1 MIIDTHSHLNFSAF
15 DKDRDKVI
23 KNCLNNNINMIIV
36 GVNYA
41 TSKKAVEISEKYKK
55 GVYSAIGLHPLSVE
69 TNAKKQ
75 NARNAK
81 IPENTSEIKFDYSKY
96 KKLGANSKKNVA
108 IGEIGLDYYHKPK
121 AKSEFPEFKK
131 KQKQILTEQI
141 DLAQELNLPIIFH
154 CRMAH
159 NDFLE
164 ILSAPKYKNI
174 KAVIHSFTGN
184 SEQAEKYLK
193 KGFYL
198 GFNGIIFKL
207 NLKAIIKKIPLNKIL
222 LETDCPFLVP
232 PKVKDKRNQP
242 IYIEYVAREIA
253 KIKNISFEKICE
265 ASYENAKNLFLK
277 I

>member
-23 KNCLNNNINMIIV
+23 QKCLDNNIHIIIV

-41 TSKKAVEISEKYKK
+41 TTKKAIGIAEKYKK
-55 GVYSAIGLHPLSVE
+55 GVYSAVGLHPLSIGA
-69 TNAKKQ
+69 NAKEEK
-75 NARNAK
+75 
-81 IPENTSEIKFDYSKY
+81 PENISEINFDYSRY
-96 KKLGANSKKNVA
+96 KNLAMSSKKIVA

-121 AKSEFPEFKK
+121 SKKELPEFNA
-131 KQKQILTEQI
+131 KQKQILIEQI
-141 DLAQELNLPIIFH
+141 NLAKELNLPIIFH

-164 ILSAPKYKNI
+164 ILDTPKYKNI
-174 KAVIHSFTGN
+174 KAVIHSFTGD

-198 GFNGIIFKL
+198 GFNAIIFKL
-207 NLKAIIKKIPLNKIL
+207 NLDAIIKKTPLNRIL

-232 PKVKDKRNQP
+232 PEIKDTRNQP
-242 IYIEYVAREIA
+242 IYIEYTARKIA

-265 ASYENAKNLFLK
+265 ASSENAKNLFAN
-277 I
+277 